1 MTTSNCMTDAPVFS
15 ERRSLQNRMSA
26 SLRINKDTFN
36 ENLTKT
42 QAYCNWR
49 MRDKTLDNA
58 QIFRSFNPDFK
69 GRKLFEFQYAE
80 YGIGPVSCFNN
91 TNISA
96 WTASPFD
103 DNIIEHLYAS
113 QLKRKSAFAE
123 TSTPGQSQSAKGD
136 IIISKIDL
144 TLQDGASAFQSQGF
158 FDTYDLPPID
168 TWFYM
173 TEYKASRLIF
183 AWVPQQYKPR
193 VNQAILV
200 NCTDCLGWFSQWYPG
215 ESQRILSLN

>member
-1 MTTSNCMTDAPVFS
+1 MTDAPVYS
-15 ERRSLQNRMSA
+15 ERRSLQNRINA
-26 SLRINKDTFN
+26 SLRINKDIFN
-36 ENLTKT
+36 ENLSKT
-42 QAYCNWR
+42 QAYCHWR
-49 MRDKTLDNA
+49 MSDKTLDNA
-58 QIFRSFNPDFK
+58 RVFRSFNPDFK
-69 GRKLFEFQYAE
+69 GRKLFEFQHAE
-80 YGIGPVSCFNN
+80 YGIDPVSCFDN
-91 TNISA
+91 TIMSE

-103 DNIIEHLYAS
+103 DDTIEQLYAR
-113 QLKRKSAFAE
+113 QMKGKSGFAK
-123 TSTPGQSQSAKGD
+123 TLSTGQSAKGD

-144 TLQDGASAFQSQGF
+144 TQQDGASAFQSQGF

-173 TEYKASRLIF
+173 TEYKTSRLIF